1 MITKEACY
9 SGASTT
15 TYANTGSATGGAVL
29 YGKMASTSDWGR
41 GMEISL
47 RHELDPYIQAS
58 KITDGCSSG
67 TDDERPTYLSSYQTD
82 PGTRFFL
89 YLFFSCCSP
98 VVTLCIHCIHFF
110 CSFVPL
116 PPPFQIQMTRHKCTM
131 LRFDT
136 SRSSITRNGVDC
148 HWRDVVHLSRSK
160 CVHTTTT
167 DHPTSNL
174 LDSTQQI
181 NPPHAH
187 LPLPLTRSLT
197 HSFATPQKNRGTL

>member
-1 MITKEACY
+1 MESDSHNPVTKFLHGMSTARPLCLRTVPKT
-9 SGASTT
+9 GCRKAPVHLVANNAST
-15 TYANTGSATGGAVL
+15 L
-29 YGKMASTSDWGR
+29 
-41 GMEISL
+41 GM
-47 RHELDPYIQAS
+47 
-58 KITDGCSSG
+58 
-67 TDDERPTYLSSYQTD
+67 RPMLKPWVCVQCLKL
-82 PGTRFFL
+82 GW
-89 YLFFSCCSP
+89 
-98 VVTLCIHCIHFF
+98 
-110 CSFVPL
+110 
-116 PPPFQIQMTRHKCTM
+116 HKCTM